1 MAHLS
6 VKEYLTLN
14 RLDKDIA
21 QSFQATVAKAL
32 IAIVCLAYLLHLD
45 LVLPIA
51 EIQERFPLA
60 QYYTKYWITYAAVAE
75 SKDETL

>member
-1 MAHLS
+1 LAHLS